1 MNEGKHYNPV
11 EWKLVYQHRSS
22 LTDSE
27 NRTRM
32 EAESD
37 RVSDRI
43 VKAIG
48 ALRQNRPNTWLD
60 ELDTRAFF
68 ILKDALDPIG
78 YEVLH
83 QDEGGAWIVRER
95 WNASVNWNAQLTIV

>member
-1 MNEGKHYNPV
+1 MSNGKHYNPV
-11 EWKLVYQHRSS
+11 EWKLVYKYRSM

-43 VKAIG
+43 VNALG
-48 ALRQNRPNTWLD
+48 ALRKNRPNTWLD

-78 YEVLH
+78 YEVLR
-83 QDEGGAWIVRER
+83 QDDDGAWIVRER
-95 WNASVNWNAQLTIV
+95 LDKGTDWNARLIIV

>member
-1 MNEGKHYNPV
+1 MSNGKHYNPV
-11 EWKLVYQHRSS
+11 EWKLVYQYRPS
-22 LTDSE
+22 LTDGE

-68 ILKDALDPIG
+68 ILTDALSPIG
-78 YEVLH
+78 YEVLR
-83 QDEGGAWIVRER
+83 QDDDGAWIVRER
-95 WNASVNWNAQLTIV
+95 LNASVNWNAPLIIV

>member
-1 MNEGKHYNPV
+1 MNEGKHNKPV